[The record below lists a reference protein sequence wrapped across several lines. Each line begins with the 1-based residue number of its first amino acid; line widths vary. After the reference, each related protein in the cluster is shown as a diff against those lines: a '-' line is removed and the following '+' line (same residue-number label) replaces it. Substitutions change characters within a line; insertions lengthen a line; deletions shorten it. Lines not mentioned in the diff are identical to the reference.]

1 VTDALATVRGV
12 GPDDWVALR
21 GIRLE
26 ALADTPEAYGST
38 LADVSTWPDERWR
51 LMAGRRAN
59 FLAELDG
66 RVVGMVAGGMN
77 SEWPGTRWMYAMYV
91 TPDARGTGVADDLVN
106 KVSQWARGE
115 GVGQLYLSVTV
126 TVARARAFYE
136 RVGFRL
142 TGTTTSMSRDPGVTL
157 VTMVRNVD

>member
-1 VTDALATVRGV
+1 MTDALATVRRVRPG
-12 GPDDWVALR
+12 DWSALR

-51 LMAGRRAN
+51 LMAGGRAN
-59 FLAELDG
+59 FLAEVDG
-66 RVVGMVAGGMN
+66 RVVGMVAGGTN
-77 SEWPGTRWMYAMYV
+77 NEWPGTRWMYAMYV
-91 TPDARGTGVADDLVN
+91 TPETRGTGVADDLVEM
-106 KVSQWARGE
+106 VSQWARDE
-115 GVGQLYLSVTV
+115 GVGQLYLSVTA

-136 RVGFRL
+136 RMGFRL

-157 VTMVRNVD
+157 VTMVRDLD